1 MPASKKP
8 VSLPQKSSAR
18 ALVDS
23 MLDSESLPALVEQM
37 TPVALEHLVTDLGIE
52 DAGALVVHATE
63 TQLVHLLDVTV
74 WSGARPGSP
83 ETLSVENLLR
93 WLAVWQDA
101 GVTADKL
108 YELGADFC
116 ALAFSRLV
124 VVADTDLSAR
134 VDDEFTQVIGEYVLR
149 SRVDDEWDVVQTA
162 LIALWDDFPDFAES
176 IFARLAFRHSILG
189 VGEDDTARMLDA
201 DASHEHER
209 RRESAGYVT
218 SVLAGSFLRRA
229 AGADLDALADED
241 SYDLQTSEYFRRRD
255 SERAASEEEA
265 AAAEASAEAQDGDM
279 DEELDALEAELEAY
293 EQQQAAAPRLL
304 AGPENVRARQPIR
317 TALSELQPDDDALQQ
332 RLDELA
338 YLANL
343 LMAGALRNGER
354 IAEAVAAE
362 IAMATCNLGGSY
374 LLWIEFGDE
383 GDVSGYQEVLATDAG
398 LVRLFRIGWHL
409 LSRVPLQT
417 VGRLQRLIA
426 DADIRAGLASRPM
439 VLEEVDALISDGELL
454 EQVRNHDYDEAKET
468 VRLLTI
474 LLEPGAVVA
483 LCELV
488 DSTPRLARSLE
499 EGARTGVWDQ
509 GLTTARNIDSMTDL
523 MTIDGFLKSLAE
535 QFRGSTDQSPGPVD

>member
-8 VSLPQKSSAR
+8 VSLPQKSSAK

-74 WSGARPGSP
+74 WSGAAPGNP

-101 GVTADKL
+101 GVSADKL

-116 ALAFSRLV
+116 ALAFSRLT

-149 SRVDDEWDVVQTA
+149 SRVDDEWDVVQAA
-162 LIALWDDFPDFAES
+162 LVALWEDFPDFAES

-189 VGEDDTARMLDA
+189 IGEDDTARMLDA
-201 DASHEHER
+201 DASYEHER
-209 RRESAGYVT
+209 RREAGGYVT

-229 AGADLDALADED
+229 AAADLDVLAEED

-255 SERAASEEEA
+255 VERSASEEEA
-265 AAAEASAEAQDGDM
+265 AAAEASAEADDVDM
-279 DEELDALEAELEAY
+279 DEELDTLEAELEAY
-293 EQQQAAAPRLL
+293 ELQQAAAPRLL
-304 AGPENVRARQPIR
+304 AGPDDVRARQPIR
-317 TALSELQPDDDALQQ
+317 TALSELQRDDDALQQ

-343 LMAGALRNGER
+343 LMAGALRDGER

-383 GDVSGYQEVLATDAG
+383 GDVAGYQEVLATEAG
-398 LVRLFRIGWHL
+398 LIRLFRIGWHL

-417 VGRLQRLIA
+417 VGRIQRLMA
-426 DADIRAGLASRPM
+426 DADIRADLASRPM

-454 EQVRNHDYDEAKET
+454 EQVRNQDYDGAKET

-499 EGARTGVWDQ
+499 EGARTGAWDQ
-509 GLTTARNIDSMTDL
+509 TFTTARDIDSMTDL
-523 MTIDGFLKSLAE
+523 MAIDGFLKSLSE
-535 QFRGSTDQSPGPVD
+535 QFRGSMVGSTEAAD